1 MKGVKTKLKT
11 TQDKTETVK
20 TRLSK
25 ELKQE
30 FEECLIINDEK
41 QSEILRKCIR
51 NYVRSTKRK

>member
-30 FEECLIINDEK
+30 FEECLIFNDEK

-51 NYVRSTKRK
+51 NYVRATKRK